1 MPARTGAEF
10 LQGLKEA
17 QAEVWIR
24 GERVDDVT
32 SHKSL
37 QGCAWS
43 LASLYDMQHDPQLK
57 SEMTYESPTT
67 EDPVGLSF
75 LVPRSTEDLE
85 KRRAMMTN
93 WARSSCG
100 MMGRSPDF
108 LNVVI
113 TAWGTAGEFFARN
126 RPEFQKNVED
136 YYVYAREND
145 LTLTHTLLN
154 FQKSRRAGV
163 IDNIDEQ
170 IALTIVKETDA
181 GVVVKGSRLLATLG
195 PLSDEIAVYPT
206 RTHMVGEEAW
216 RQSFAFAIP
225 CNTPGMKFLCRESV
239 DHGRSSF
246 DHPLGSRFEEMDSIV
261 IFDNVLV
268 PWERMFLLGD
278 VEMCNTYGA
287 QTGYTLHTGHQ
298 VTTRNVAKTE
308 FMLGLASL
316 MVKTLG
322 SGDIDVN
329 QQRVAEMIVYLEV
342 TKACLRAAEA
352 DAFENKWG
360 VMCPDPAPLNAARQL
375 FAETLYPRMVEI
387 VQLLGSSSLMA
398 LPTEAD
404 FETVLSPDVS
414 RYLATD
420 TATAR
425 DRAKLFHLAWDAA
438 CSAFGGRQLL
448 YERYFAGDPVRNA
461 MLMYSSYDS
470 GPLVDRVK
478 EFLDWEE

>member
-10 LQGLKEA
+10 LRGLKEA

-24 GERVDDVT
+24 GEKVDDVT

-37 QGCAWS
+37 QGCARS
-43 LASLYDMQHDPQLK
+43 LASLYDMQHDPRLK
-57 SEMTYESPTT
+57 GEMTYKSPTT
-67 EDPVGLSF
+67 EEQVGLSF
-75 LVPRSTEDLE
+75 IVPRSIEDLE
-85 KRRAMMTN
+85 KRRGMMTN
-93 WARSSCG
+93 WARASCG

-113 TAWGTAGEFFARN
+113 TSWGTAGGFFARN
-126 RPEFQKNVED
+126 RPEFQKNVEN
-136 YYVYAREND
+136 YYEYAREND
-145 LTLTHTLLN
+145 LALTHTLLN
-154 FQKSRRAGV
+154 FQKSRRPGV

-181 GVVVKGSRLLATLG
+181 GVIVKGSRLLATLG
-195 PLSDEIAVYPT
+195 PLADEITVYPT
-206 RTHMVGEEAW
+206 RTHMVGDEAW

-239 DHGRSSF
+239 DHGRSPF

-268 PWERMFLLGD
+268 PWERMFLMGD
-278 VEMCNTYGA
+278 VEMCNNYGA

-308 FMLGLASL
+308 FMLGLAAL

-322 SGDIDVN
+322 SDDIDVN
-329 QQRVAEMIVYLEV
+329 QQRVAEIMVFLEI
-342 TKACLRAAEA
+342 TKACLRASEA
-352 DAFENKWG
+352 DASENQWG

-404 FETVLSPDVS
+404 FDTVLSPDVS
-414 RYLATD
+414 RFLATD

-425 DRAKLFHLAWDAA
+425 DRSKLFHLAWDAS

-461 MLMYSSYDS
+461 MLMYRGYDA
-470 GPLVDRVK
+470 GPLIDRIK
-478 EFLDWEE
+478 DFLDWEE